1 MMYLTIKQKLKHL
14 SKDEYLT
21 LKELSHIAKDL
32 TNQAIYN
39 MRQNFFNKKYLSYQ
53 ENYQLLKNSENYKL
67 LNSNMA
73 QQLIKEVDG

>member
-14 SKDEYLT
+14 AKDEYLA

-39 MRQNFFNKKYLSYQ
+39 MRQNFFI
-53 ENYQLLKNSENYKL
+53 KNIY
-67 LNSNMA
+67 
-73 QQLIKEVDG
+73 LIKKIINY